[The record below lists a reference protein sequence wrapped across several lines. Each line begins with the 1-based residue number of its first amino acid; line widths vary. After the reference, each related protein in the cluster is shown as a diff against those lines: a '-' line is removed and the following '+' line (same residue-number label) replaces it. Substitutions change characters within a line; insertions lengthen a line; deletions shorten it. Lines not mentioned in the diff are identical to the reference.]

1 MAQFVKM
8 PVMLLATMALS
19 GCASIFGHG
28 LADRSPPQAGTA
40 QAAAVNPE
48 LALARQDMDAGL
60 TAEAIDH
67 FRAAQM
73 DPQALPAAS
82 NGLGVA
88 YARLGR
94 LDLADRYFRMA
105 LALEPANQR
114 FAANMLRLQRDYA
127 LAQARQAQAEQLAAA
142 RQPAEAAPPA
152 VAVAERPGAIE
163 RVSRGEVYI
172 RTASVEAAAPTAIVA
187 SRDAPPAPAVA
198 KLVRKPAPAKV
209 SSSYPVRIDL
219 ARRASSAGGEAV
231 AVQYPQ
237 RIDLAKVVLID

>member
-1 MAQFVKM
+1 
-8 PVMLLATMALS
+8 MLLASAALS

-28 LADRSPPQAGTA
+28 VAERGPA
-40 QAAAVNPE
+40 PE
-48 LALARQDMDAGL
+48 AIVQPEVANAELTLARQAMDAGL

-94 LDLADRYFRMA
+94 LDLADRNFRMA

-114 FAANMLRLQRDYA
+114 VAANMLRLQRDYA
-127 LAQARQAQAEQLAAA
+127 LAQAQTAEAKQLAEARQAAQA
-142 RQPAEAAPPA
+142 QPTQAVPPA
-152 VAVAERPGAIE
+152 VAMAERPGELE
-163 RVSRGEVYI
+163 RVSRGEVFI
-172 RTASVEAAAPTAIVA
+172 RTARVAAAAPTAQVA
-187 SRDAPPAPAVA
+187 SRDSLPAPTAIKVA
-198 KLVRKPAPAKV
+198 SRSVTPRRANN
-209 SSSYPVRIDL
+209 SYPVRIDL
-219 ARRASSAGGEAV
+219 AKRVSSAGGEAV